1 MSYNEFNY
9 YKEENKFPENKS
21 IDILSINKK
30 DKEIS
35 SPHSDVYKSKEYG
48 GNSSNIKQKDN
59 SNGDFFIASPVVM

>member
-30 DKEIS
+30 DK
-35 SPHSDVYKSKEYG
+35 G
-48 GNSSNIKQKDN
+48 T
-59 SNGDFFIASPVVM
+59 